1 MALHMF
7 DGSEVTNLNSEKRT
21 TKTLCLFTALCIS
34 LVLSACKTSRSLETQ
49 RAERTT
55 QTQAE
60 EPAPTNA
67 SEALALL
74 LKGNERF
81 VAGSPR
87 HGHESVDRRKEVIAE
102 QHPFATVLGCSDS
115 RVPTEL
121 LFDQGLG
128 DLFVVRVAGNVV
140 ATDDLGSIEY
150 AVDHLHTPLVLV
162 LGHEGCGAVTAALE
176 PEAARSKEAKD
187 IQELLALILPALK
200 GIDPKLRP
208 TERVSRGVES
218 NVRWS
223 IQQLQNAPDLKEKIA
238 GGHLRIVGGIYEL
251 ETGKVR
257 LLS

>member
-1 MALHMF
+1 M
-7 DGSEVTNLNSEKRT
+7 K
-21 TKTLCLFTALCIS
+21 KLCLLAALCVSIAP
-34 LVLSACKTSRSLETQ
+34 SACKTDSSLKTT
-49 RAERTT
+49 RAEVKS

-87 HGHESVDRRKEVIAE
+87 HGHESVDRRKELIAE

-140 ATDDLGSIEY
+140 AIDDLGSIEY

-200 GIDPKLRP
+200 GIDPKLSLM
-208 TERVSRGVES
+208 ERVSRGVES

-223 IQQLQNAPDLKEKIA
+223 IQQLQNAPDLREKIA
-238 GGHLRIVGGIYEL
+238 GGHLRIVGGVYEL

>member
-1 MALHMF
+1 M
-7 DGSEVTNLNSEKRT
+7 TNANSEKPKS
-21 TKTLCLFTALCIS
+21 KTLCLFTTLCIS
-34 LVLSACKTSRSLETQ
+34 LVLSACKTDRSLEIQ
-49 RAERTT
+49 HAERNA

-81 VAGSPR
+81 VAGNPR
-87 HGHESVDRRKEVIAE
+87 HGHESVARRKELIAE

-115 RVPTEL
+115 RVSTEL
-121 LFDQGLG
+121 LLDQGLG

-176 PEAARSKEAKD
+176 PEAARNKEAKE

-200 GIDPKLRP
+200 GIDSKLSL

-238 GGHLRIVGGIYEL
+238 GGHLRIVGGVYEL
-251 ETGKVR
+251 ETGRVR
-257 LLS
+257 LLN